1 MRLYLAAILVGLCS
15 TFAMAPGVASA
26 QTTDVVGPHNPYC
39 GAWQN
44 GTWTP
49 NGNCVEETTTTTTTT
64 TTRPAD
70 TAPAP
75 AMAPD
80 RDRAMS
86 PDHPRHFMQHLRGTI
101 TSVNGHL
108 VTLSQ
113 STRTLVVNDTPAL
126 HREDTGRV
134 AVGRQVVAHGYWE
147 GDVFY
152 VTRFE

>member
-15 TFAMAPGVASA
+15 SFTMAPGVSQA

-39 GAWQN
+39 GAWQS
-44 GTWTP
+44 GVWTP
-49 NGNCVEETTTTTTTT
+49 NGNCVEETTTTTTITT
-64 TTRPAD
+64 SRPAD
-70 TAPAP
+70 TGPAP
-75 AMAPD
+75 MGSGPSAMRAD
-80 RDRAMS
+80 RPQRDME
-86 PDHPRHFMQHLRGTI
+86 HLRGTI

-108 VTLSQ
+108 VTLTQ

-126 HREDTGRV
+126 SREDSGRV

-147 GDVFY
+147 GDIFY